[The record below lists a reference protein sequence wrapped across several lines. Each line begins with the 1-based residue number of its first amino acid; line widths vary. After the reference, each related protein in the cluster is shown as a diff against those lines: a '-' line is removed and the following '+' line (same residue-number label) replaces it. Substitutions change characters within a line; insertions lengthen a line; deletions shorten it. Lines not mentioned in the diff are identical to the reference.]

1 MNKFFL
7 LTRTILAC
15 TFVAVLVLAVPE
27 STLADE
33 IAFQTGNTRRTG
45 LQTGQTPDP
54 VPPPEIGEIRT
65 IPCPMNLPE
74 GEVDGETALCGQVI
88 VPENWEEPGENTLGI
103 TYAILKAESGA
114 PFAEPIIYLEGG
126 PGGSALEDIESLS
139 GFFSKLRE
147 TRDFIYYDQRG
158 TAYSANLECP
168 SAIQAKPIA
177 DAIEAAD
184 EAESVA
190 ESEGED
196 AGTEDAGEQAAEG
209 ETPAETE
216 PLPAPVPY
224 LERDPQEVL
233 DEARS
238 AGSPAETGCF
248 EYFEEQGVDLSQY
261 TTANSVRDLTALM
274 QALDYDVYNVYGISY
289 GSRLGLELLRAYAE
303 AGDNADLPEIR
314 SVVIDGIDP
323 PHIDIVTQS
332 PFARMNITLR
342 MLSDCEAEEACG
354 AAYPDIRQ
362 RAVALLAQAEE
373 APLEI
378 TRSDGTT
385 ETVTVAGLSALLT
398 GATVT
403 DGEELAPIGYP
414 EVVPYLPAL
423 VDELSN
429 GVGDTHMG
437 LKQGLLPPEAA
448 AEIQDGVTLFDPL
461 ALRTWQLSE
470 EAETL
475 SQELARL
482 SAQAQRSSDAL
493 GGEESLPEF
502 FARELVQ
509 LSNEQALF
517 ETLGVLGKPIFQVF
531 ATQEPNRETLAA
543 MIEFLELDDIGQATL
558 NGIINLMN
566 DDEIAETVE
575 LVLSDR
581 VLEQLV

>member
-1 MNKFFL
+1 MKKRVL
-7 LTRTILAC
+7 LTATATILLILLA
-15 TFVAVLVLAVPE
+15 TVVVVSAQPAASTGSLVQAV
-27 STLADE
+27 
-33 IAFQTGNTRRTG
+33 
-45 LQTGQTPDP
+45 QTPAP
-54 VPPPEIGEIRT
+54 ETAPPPTIGDIRY

-88 VPENWEEPGENTLGI
+88 VPENWDEPGENTLSI
-103 TYAILKAESGA
+103 TYAILKAKSGT

-139 GFFSKLRE
+139 GYFNKLRE

-158 TAYSANLECP
+158 TAYSSNLECP

-177 DAIEAAD
+177 DALSATEEAQEAA
-184 EAESVA
+184 AG
-190 ESEGED
+190 EGED
-196 AGTEDAGEQAAEG
+196 AGTDDADKQTAES

-216 PLPAPVPY
+216 PIPTPVPY

-233 DEARS
+233 DEERS
-238 AGSPAETGCF
+238 AGSPAETGCYD
-248 EYFEEQGVDLSQY
+248 YFEEQGVDLSQY
-261 TTANSVRDLTALM
+261 TTANSIRDLTALI

-289 GSRLGLELLRAYAE
+289 GSRLGLELLRTYAD

-323 PHIDIVTQS
+323 PHIDIITQS
-332 PFARMNITLR
+332 PFARMEITLR

-362 RAVALLAQAEE
+362 RAVALLAQADE

-378 TRSDGTT
+378 TSSDGMT

-398 GATVT
+398 GATIA
-403 DGEELAPIGYP
+403 DGEELKPIGYP

-429 GVGDTHMG
+429 GVGDTYMG
-437 LKQGLLPPEAA
+437 LKQGLLPALATMETQVEP
-448 AEIQDGVTLFDPL
+448 TLFDPL
-461 ALRTWQLSE
+461 ALRTQQLSE
-470 EAETL
+470 EADTL

-493 GGEESLPEF
+493 GGAERLPDF
-502 FARELVQ
+502 LARELVQ
-509 LSNEQALF
+509 LTSEQASF
-517 ETLGVLGKPIFQVF
+517 EALGAFGKPFFLVF
-531 ATQEPNRETLAA
+531 CYAGTKPG
-543 MIEFLELDDIGQATL
+543 DVGC
-558 NGIINLMN
+558 G
-566 DDEIAETVE
+566 
-575 LVLSDR
+575 DR
-581 VLEQLV
+581 IP